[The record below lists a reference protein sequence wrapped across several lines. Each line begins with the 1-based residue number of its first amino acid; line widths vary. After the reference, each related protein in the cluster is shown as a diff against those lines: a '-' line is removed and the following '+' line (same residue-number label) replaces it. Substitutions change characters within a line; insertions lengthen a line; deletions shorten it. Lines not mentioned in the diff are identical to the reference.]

1 MVATAPHMAMYG
13 AMKEAIAF
21 TNCPKV
27 RVEAKFLPDV
37 TADTKGFKEVC
48 IKAFPIPRRENETS
62 MMPKVSPKIGKR
74 RDTTVTMSESSTV
87 FFLPI
92 LFINM
97 PVGTENIKNQKNTND
112 GNRLAV
118 ASFRLRSSFT

>member
-1 MVATAPHMAMYG
+1 
-13 AMKEAIAF
+13 MKEAIAL

-27 RVEAKFLPDV
+27 KVDARFLPSV
-37 TADTKGFKEVC
+37 TAETSGLSDVC
-48 IKAFPIPRRENETS
+48 ISALPIPSREKDTS
-62 MMPKVSPKIGKR
+62 ITPKLSPKIGR
-74 RDTTVTMSESSTV
+74 RSEITVMMSESNTV
-87 FFLPI
+87 FLRPI

-118 ASFRLRSSFT
+118 ASFSWRSYFT